1 MQVSIGC
8 ESWIPAVEVGVVGEG
23 AVGKAEVDQ
32 NKGVENNLGGR
43 GGGGEGVVEVIK
55 EEVSVSVGV
64 MEQTG
69 TKRDQN
75 MEPCT
80 HHHHTTLHT
89 PHDRST
95 ALTVYSSSSLLP
107 TMTIEVYYP

>member
-23 AVGKAEVDQ
+23 AVGKAAVDQ
-32 NKGVENNLGGR
+32 SKGVENNPGGR

-69 TKRDQN
+69 QNVTKTWN
-75 MEPCT
+75 
-80 HHHHTTLHT
+80 HAHTTTT
-89 PHDRST
+89 PHST
-95 ALTVYSSSSLLP
+95 HLTIAPPALTVYSSSSLLP
-107 TMTIEVYYP
+107 TMTIKVYYS